1 MIHAL
6 LQNWPWGAHSRT
18 GRLELTACL
27 HNVTCIVAGHVFHK
41 KPSKQADMHTQRI
54 HNMGESEWGK
64 CPIVCTRY
72 TVVVDL
78 EEVGSY
84 TFKSCQLLCSH
95 VLRLQL
101 PCGQLLEVKYP
112 ERGRNESQ
120 ERKQPRTQGAPA
132 LRAFSKKAESLD
144 RSGAAGESVPTC
156 AGQMQTESADFVVV
170 RGSVANQLLLVREV
184 DLEHPCHH
192 GRDKF
197 SCHTS
202 FGHSIGHHCSCIRPE
217 QRFQASILYELSQ
230 PTNV

>member
-1 MIHAL
+1 MLPPRTFCCVIHAL

-27 HNVTCIVAGHVFHK
+27 HNMTCIVAGHVFHK

-78 EEVGSY
+78 EEVESY

-112 ERGRNESQ
+112 EREGTKVKKESNP
-120 ERKQPRTQGAPA
+120 ELKGHRPYGPFPKKQSLLIDQVLRVKAFRPA
-132 LRAFSKKAESLD
+132 L
-144 RSGAAGESVPTC
+144 
-156 AGQMQTESADFVVV
+156 
-170 RGSVANQLLLVREV
+170 
-184 DLEHPCHH
+184 
-192 GRDKF
+192 DKCKP
-197 SCHTS
+197 SRLILWS
-202 FGHSIGHHCSCIRPE
+202 SEAQWPINCS
-217 QRFQASILYELSQ
+217 S
-230 PTNV
+230 